1 MTFIIR
7 CYPKESHYVL
17 ISFEQFEANNLFI
30 EFLHGI
36 QVSYPQDNFAKSF
49 DWSGGFTH
57 L

>member
-1 MTFIIR
+1 MILMIR
-7 CYPKESHYVL
+7 TNPKEDHCVVK
-17 ISFEQFEANNLFI
+17 SFEQFEADSLFI

-36 QVSYPQDNFAKSF
+36 QVSDPQDNFAKSF